1 MSALP
6 ESHPAP
12 ERDAYTLGQMAETG
26 LLWLVNRVVFHPR
39 GFALALDYG
48 DGEDEP
54 RGWSIVAAEDG
65 LFSFGLPDQMEHDRK
80 AAIERLLA
88 EALEFGYSPRRTER
102 PS

>member
-12 ERDAYTLGQMAETG
+12 ERDAYSFGQMTETG

-54 RGWSIVAAEDG
+54 RGWSIVAAGCFGGRGRPVLVRLAGPDG
-65 LFSFGLPDQMEHDRK
+65 ARPQGCHR
-80 AAIERLLA
+80 AAAR
-88 EALEFGYSPRRTER
+88 
-102 PS
+102 